1 MMEYLQN
8 LNIFDKILSKV
19 FSRYTNKIYRLG
31 VMEGFN
37 WENEKKMGKIK
48 KIKILINQVI

>member
-37 WENEKKMGKIK
+37 WENEKKMEKIK
-48 KIKILINQVI
+48 KIKIAER

>member
-37 WENEKKMGKIK
+37 WESEKRWEK
-48 KIKILINQVI
+48 

>member
-37 WENEKKMGKIK
+37 WESEKKMGKIEKK
-48 KIKILINQVI
+48 KIAER